1 MDLKMANQLDVIKK
15 KKILRQALKTEN
27 KISKVLRASFVILC
41 INAKLTSQP
50 ETFLDLEEKWT
61 SSLSMVS
68 PGGISCRHD

>member
-50 ETFLDLEEKWT
+50 ETFLDLEKWT